1 MAEEEAEE
9 AEKRRRESVGSAGK
23 RKTSLDFGK
32 RRGSLSFAKWFRRDK
47 EKIDENDVLVDHG
60 IHYHQPQ
67 ISVDDQEDTAG
78 HRAVYVGVHMP
89 LKHRHHHRHHRHKHR
104 HKKNGL
110 EESDSNQE
118 MGPSSETPLLKEEK
132 PDFLNRFSE
141 QPPQQRV
148 KFILGDEGD
157 EEHVSHEVFTE
168 LEELTV
174 GGDGEESW
182 KEMARWIKY
191 EEDVDVGADRWS
203 KPHIATLPL
212 HSLFELRSCLMSGT
226 VCLDMEAEDLLQ
238 IADIVLDKLI
248 ASNQLEE
255 EKRDQVREAL
265 LRKHHHHGQ
274 KKHREKRGSSIL
286 PMIRSLTDIGRS
298 LSGSASNGSSMEQAA
313 HMQSTA
319 ASTPNFLH
327 HHNSGT
333 HLSVDSNEDTT
344 GSRKESSASTSNL
357 PKVASATSMRAKSNF
372 MRKIPAGAEA
382 SNVLVGEVDFLSRPI
397 IAFVRLAQSVLLE
410 DLTEVPIPTRFLF
423 IMLGPHCE
431 EETRYHEIG
440 RCIATLMSDEVFHGV
455 AYKAKTVEDL
465 LAGIDEFMDQVTV
478 LPPGAWDPD
487 IRIEPPKTAPPVS
500 HRLNSVAPLNGHV
513 EAIEEE
519 KKHEGLDFTGRP
531 FGGLVADVRRRL
543 PHYLSDYRDSLHLQ
557 CVASIFFMY
566 FACITPV
573 ITFGGLLGEATDNL
587 MATLEG
593 LLGSAICGVGFA
605 LFSGQP
611 LTILGSTGPILI
623 YEKILIGFCRSN
635 DLDYLSFRFW
645 IGLWTTLMVIILV
658 ACDASAMVKYF
669 TRFTEESFSSLISFI
684 FIYEAI
690 HKLINIYET
699 NPVARWPN
707 DNVTYECDCVIGNTT
722 TDWLDKEIKDC
733 EKLDGETIG
742 NFCGHH
748 VPKND
753 VFLMSVLLM
762 LGTFT
767 IAFSLKKSR
776 NTPFFPTIVRTTVS
790 DFSVFLAV
798 VVMIGVDILFGVNTP
813 KLEVPSTFQPTSEKR
828 DGWLVPPFGRNPW
841 WTALAAFL
849 PALLALILIFMDQ
862 QITAVIVNRK
872 ENKLKKGVGFHLD
885 LLVVGLLLGLCT
897 ILGLPWFVA
906 ATVLSINH
914 VSSLK
919 VESECKAPGERPKL
933 IGCREQRVTALVVF
947 ILIGLATL
955 MTSVLSLIPMPVLYG
970 VFLFMG
976 ISSLA
981 NVQFV
986 DRLKLFLMPPKH
998 QPDYIYLRNVGL
1010 RRVHLFTFIQ
1020 LSCLVILWVIKS
1032 TDAALVFPIMVLA
1045 VAVIR
1050 KLIEK
1055 VFSQRELENLD
1066 DVMPEIVKR
1075 AKHDQKKAAEEEA
1088 KTTKCED
1095 AIVGGRVQ
1103 LPLAGGNV
1111 LTIPVDKVNFN
1122 REAGTLNIS
1131 EEMAKTGIWKALA
1144 CNTRDNAAAAAA
1156 HRNHSGRDETDAQ
1169 KRMHNMPLKQEK
1181 FSPDIE
1187 KLPTIDD
1194 EEGASIPYRQPTG
1207 SISGEITFNVPKFTL
1222 GGDSE
1227 TSV

>member
-132 PDFLNRFSE
+132 PE

>member
-1 MAEEEAEE
+1 MADEDVEE
-9 AEKRRRESVGSAGK
+9 AEKRRRASTDSVGK
-23 RKTSLDFGK
+23 RKVSLDFGK
-32 RRGSLSFAKWFRRDK
+32 RRGSLSFARWFRRDK
-47 EKIDENDVLVDHG
+47 EKIDENDVVVDHG

-67 ISVDDQEDTAG
+67 HPVDEQDSAG

-89 LKHRHHHRHHRHKHR
+89 LKPRHHHRHHRHKHHK

-110 EESDSNQE
+110 DESDSNQDI
-118 MGPSSETPLLKEEK
+118 GPSSETPLLKEEK
-132 PDFLNRFSE
+132 QE

-212 HSLFELRSCLMSGT
+212 HSLFELRSCLMTGT

-298 LSGSASNGSSMEQAA
+298 LSGSAGYGSSMEQAA
-313 HMQSTA
+313 NMQASG
-319 ASTPNFLH
+319 ASTPNFMHH

-333 HLSVDSNEDTT
+333 HLSVEGSEEA
-344 GSRKESSASTSNL
+344 SRKDSSASASNL
-357 PKVASATSMRAKSNF
+357 PKVASATSMKARSNF
-372 MRKIPAGAEA
+372 MRKIPPGAEA

-431 EETRYHEIG
+431 EETKYHEIG
-440 RCIATLMSDEVFHGV
+440 RCIATLMSDPVFHGV

-478 LPPGAWDPD
+478 LPPGVWDPD
-487 IRIEPPKTAPPVS
+487 IRIEPPKTAPSTS
-500 HRLNSVAPLNGHV
+500 HRLSSIQPANGHI
-513 EAIEEE
+513 EGCEEE

-543 PHYLSDYRDSLHLQ
+543 PHYLSDYKDSLHLQ
-557 CVASIFFMY
+557 CLASIFFMY

-573 ITFGGLLGEATDNL
+573 ITFGGLLGEATNNL

-623 YEKILIGFCRSN
+623 YEKILVAFCQSN
-635 DLDYLSFRFW
+635 ELDYLSFRFW
-645 IGLWTTLMVIILV
+645 IGLWTCLMVVILV

-690 HKLINIYET
+690 HKLVKIYET
-699 NPVARWPN
+699 NPVEKWSNETA
-707 DNVTYECDCVIGNTT
+707 VYECDCVVENSTL
-722 TDWLDKEIKDC
+722 DWLDKKTDDC
-733 EKLDGETIG
+733 DKINGTAMG
-742 NFCGHH
+742 NYCDLH

-753 VFLMSVLLM
+753 VFLMSVILM
-762 LGTFT
+762 LGTFA

-776 NTPFFPTIVRTTVS
+776 NTPYFPTIVRTTVS

-798 VVMIGVDILFGVNTP
+798 LIMIGVDILFGVNTP
-813 KLEVPSTFQPTSEKR
+813 KLHVPSTFQPTSSER
-828 DGWLVPPFGRNPW
+828 EGWLVPPFGKNPW

-872 ENKLKKGVGFHLD
+872 ENKLKKGVGYHLD
-885 LLVVGLLLGLCT
+885 LLVVGLLLGLCS

-933 IGCREQRVTALVVF
+933 IGCREQRVTALIVF

-986 DRLKLFLMPPKH
+986 DRLQLFFMPPKH
-998 QPDYIYLRNVGL
+998 QPDYIYLRHVGL
-1010 RRVHLFTFIQ
+1010 RRVHLFTAIQ
-1020 LSCLVILWVIKS
+1020 LSCLIILWVIKS

-1045 VAVIR
+1045 VAIVR
-1050 KLIEK
+1050 KLMDH

-1075 AKHDQKKAAEEEA
+1075 AKHDQRKAAEEEVA
-1088 KTTKCED
+1088 KTGD
-1095 AIVGGRVQ
+1095 AIVDGRVQ

-1111 LTIPVDKVNFN
+1111 LTIPVDKVQFHH
-1122 REAGTLNIS
+1122 ESGTLNIS
-1131 EEMAKTGIWKALA
+1131 EEMAKTGIWKTLA
-1144 CNTRDNAAAAAA
+1144 CNAREKAAAAERKKA
-1156 HRNHSGRDETDAQ
+1156 SGRDETDAK
-1169 KRMHNMPLKQEK
+1169 KRMHDMPLKQEK
-1181 FSPDIE
+1181 FSPDTE

-1194 EEGASIPYRQPTG
+1194 EEAATIPYRQPTG
-1207 SISGEITFNVPKFTL
+1207 SISGEITFSVPKFTV

>member
-1 MAEEEAEE
+1 MNPVY
-9 AEKRRRESVGSAGK
+9 K
-23 RKTSLDFGK
+23 
-32 RRGSLSFAKWFRRDK
+32 
-47 EKIDENDVLVDHG
+47 KIDENDVLVDHG